1 MSFSI
6 LDRHDAIG
14 WDFDGTLIR
23 HTRSEAMHA
32 YILAN
37 PHKKH
42 VIVTFRTFGWQ
53 DRVWQHL
60 AEIYPRAPARALF
73 QGVVG
78 IEQEKFFAV
87 ESEDDPRIALHR
99 QHDALR
105 TIDGKIYITE
115 IEPYVH
121 WKGEVCR
128 QRGLSVLVDDM
139 RDLVLPGCRKHG
151 IDYIHP
157 DEL

>member
-6 LDRHDAIG
+6 LDRHAAIG

-23 HTRSEAMHA
+23 HARSETMHQW
-32 YILAN
+32 IRAN

-60 AEIYPRAPARALF
+60 ADIYPNAPARELF

-78 IEQEKFFAV
+78 IEQERFVAV
-87 ESEDDPRIALHR
+87 GPEDHRIALHR

-105 TIDGKIYITE
+105 TIDGQIFITE

-121 WKGEVCR
+121 WKGEACR
-128 QRGLSVLVDDM
+128 RHGLSILVDDM

-151 IDYIHP
+151 IDYLHP